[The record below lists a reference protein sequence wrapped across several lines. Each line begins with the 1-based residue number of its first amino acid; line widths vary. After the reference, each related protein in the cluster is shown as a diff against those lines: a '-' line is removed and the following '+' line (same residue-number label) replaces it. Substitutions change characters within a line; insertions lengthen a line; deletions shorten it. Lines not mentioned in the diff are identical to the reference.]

1 LFHHQGECFQQ
12 DLQRMQRTDAFVVD
26 HR

>member
-1 LFHHQGECFQQ
+1 LCHHQGECFQQ